1 MNNKTISPQEAQ
13 EILRLANILY
23 FKNGSYAN
31 TKWMGIQAAKCP
43 MDMWV
48 YQELIHSLDTEL
60 LIETGTLMGGSAL
73 FFAHIFDIMGR
84 GKVITVDLVEQD
96 NLPQHPRIE
105 YLIGSSIDSKI
116 LEKICQQA
124 NQSKS
129 TMVILDS
136 DHKADYKL
144 KELKAYADFV
154 TPLNYII
161 AEDSSFDYYPAW
173 PEYGPGPA
181 TAVRNFMN
189 GNTAF
194 ELDRSQEK
202 HLITFAPMAFIRK
215 KSEDNV

>member
-1 MNNKTISPQEAQ
+1 MNNRTISPQEAQ

-73 FFAHIFDIMGR
+73 FFAHVFDIMGR
-84 GKVITVDLVEQD
+84 GKVISVDIIKRE
-96 NLPQHPRIE
+96 NLPKHPRIK
-105 YLIGSSIDSKI
+105 YLTGSSIDKSILKKI
-116 LEKICQQA
+116 KKRA
-124 NQSKS
+124 DKSTS

-144 KELKAYADFV
+144 KELNAYASFV
-154 TPLNYII
+154 TKGNYMI

-181 TAVRNFMN
+181 TAVRDFMKTN
-189 GNTAF
+189 KNRY
-194 ELDRSQEK
+194 EIDRSQEK
-202 HLITFAPMAFIRK
+202 HLITFAPMAFLK
-215 KSEDNV
+215 KV